1 MLRALRDTF
10 FTVNQDGI
18 AIVSFSALENNVQEC
33 SA

>member
-1 MLRALRDTF
+1 MLRALRDTS

-18 AIVSFSALENNVQEC
+18 AIVSFGALLSNVQES